1 MSKVQNI
8 DVAEAD
14 DGIRLDR
21 WFKRHYPALKHGRL
35 EKLLRKGQI
44 RVDGGRVKA
53 NARLEAGQTVRVPPL
68 DDEDTRA
75 RAPRPKVSDEDRDF
89 IQSLVMFQNSD
100 LIALNKPPGLAVQGG
115 SKTTRHIDGL
125 LEGLRPEGGERPK
138 LVHRLDKDTSGV
150 LVLAKT
156 AKSAARLARMFQGRD
171 VEKIYWCLTV
181 GVPHPLQG
189 TIDLPLAKRH
199 AGAGGEQMV
208 PAKRGEEDAQK
219 AITHYAVVENTG
231 KKAAWIAVMPVTGRT
246 HQIRAHMAALGTPI
260 VGDGKYGGEAAFLGG
275 NISKKLHLHA
285 RRLVLPGGMILTAP
299 LGDHMRKTW
308 EFLGFDPENDGAP
321 FAELPR

>member
-1 MSKVQNI
+1 MSRVQHI

-68 DDEDTRA
+68 EDEDTRA
-75 RAPRPKVSDEDRDF
+75 QRPRDLISPEDQDF
-89 IQSLVMFQNSD
+89 IRSLVIFENKD
-100 LIALNKPPGLAVQGG
+100 LIAINKPPGLAVQGG
-115 SKTTRHIDGL
+115 TKTTRHVDGM
-125 LEGLRPEGGERPK
+125 LEGLRADGGERPK

-156 AKSAARLARMFQGRD
+156 AKSAAALSRAFQGRD
-171 VEKIYWCLTV
+171 VEKTYWCLTI
-181 GVPHPLQG
+181 GVPHPLRG

-199 AGAGGEQMV
+199 AGQGGEQMV
-208 PAKRGEEDAQK
+208 PAKQRDEDALS

-231 KKAAWIAVMPVTGRT
+231 KKAAWIAVMPWTGRT
-246 HQIRAHMAALGTPI
+246 HQIRVHMAALETPI
-260 VGDGKYGGEAAFLGG
+260 VGDGKYGGEHAFLGG

-285 RRLVLPGGMILTAP
+285 RSLVLPGGVTITAP
-299 LGDHMRKTW
+299 LSHHMKKTW
-308 EFLGFDPENDGAP
+308 EFFGFDLKSDGDP
-321 FAELPR
+321 FAEFQR

>member
-1 MSKVQNI
+1 MSNVQNI
-8 DVAEAD
+8 EVAEAD

-35 EKLLRKGQI
+35 EKLLRTGQI
-44 RVDGGRVKA
+44 RIDGSRVKA
-53 NARLEAGQTVRVPPL
+53 NARMEAGQTVRVPPL
-68 DDEDTRA
+68 EDEDT
-75 RAPRPKVSDEDRDF
+75 APRKERERISPEDKEF
-89 IQSLVMFQNSD
+89 IRSLVFFENNE
-100 LIALNKPPGLAVQGG
+100 LIAINKPPGLAVQGG
-115 SKTTRHIDGL
+115 TKTTRHIDGM
-125 LEGLRPEGGERPK
+125 LEGLRPKDGERPK

-156 AKSAARLARMFQGRD
+156 AKSAAKLAKAFQGRD
-171 VEKIYWCLTV
+171 IEKIYWCLTA

-189 TIDLPLAKRH
+189 TIDLPLAKRD
-199 AGAGGEQMV
+199 AGKGGEQMV
-208 PAKRGEEDAQK
+208 PAKRDEADALK

-231 KKAAWIAVMPVTGRT
+231 KKAAWVAVMPVTGRT
-246 HQIRAHMAALGTPI
+246 HQIRAHLAAIDIPV

-285 RRLVLPGGMILTAP
+285 RRLALPGGLVLTAP
-299 LGDHMRKTW
+299 LTGHMKKAW
-308 EFLGFDPENDGAP
+308 QFLGFDLENDGDP